1 MAYPVKHMRGLGDG
15 RPSGAPPASG
25 RNPRLFVTVSKRP
38 RRQAQHLFSRPRE
51 TDDEREDSSQDQPS
65 GPNLKEA
72 ERFRP
77 ICRRWRPLPHE
88 GIIQLARKR

>member
-1 MAYPVKHMRGLGDG
+1 MLGPPVVPLAKPLEAGRGILGQGD
-15 RPSGAPPASG
+15 
-25 RNPRLFVTVSKRP
+25 
-38 RRQAQHLFSRPRE
+38 RRRRRSARCGQAQPLFSRPRE

-77 ICRRWRPLPHE
+77 ICRRWRPFPHE

>member
-1 MAYPVKHMRGLGDG
+1 ME
-15 RPSGAPPASG
+15 RPPAPPCLRS
-25 RNPRLFVTVSKRP
+25 NPRLFVTVSKRP

-72 ERFRP
+72 ERLRP
-77 ICRRWRPLPHE
+77 VCRWRRPFPHE
-88 GIIQLARKR
+88 GIIQLARKH